1 MAYSASKIAL
11 ASLFLGS
18 PGFAQTLEELWTV
31 DGFRMPESAFYDAV
45 TNRIYV
51 SEIGVFGPDGGM
63 DGAISILSV
72 DGELVQ
78 SGWVTGLMDP
88 KGMASTDSSL
98 WVADAMGVHE
108 IDLASGQL
116 KATIPLDGAMFPND
130 IAASVDGA
138 ILVTDMFGGAIYRV
152 ADGTAEA
159 WLPMGSLSLPNGIW
173 VDGGGIVVGTFGV
186 DMQPDFSVAEAGALY
201 SISDTGEIT
210 VIDGSEQAGSV
221 DGVVRVGDLLVFDDN
236 PTGRILAWQN
246 GAVSL
251 LLQSEPGAADLG
263 VMHNTILVPNLN
275 NGSVTAYTLSDI

>member
-1 MAYSASKIAL
+1 MAYSVSKIAFM
-11 ASLFLGS
+11 SFFLGS
-18 PGFAQTLEELWTV
+18 SGFAQTLEELWVV
-31 DGFRMPESAFYDAV
+31 DGFNLPESAFYDAA

-51 SEIGVFGPDGGM
+51 SEIGVFGPGGGM

-88 KGMASTDSSL
+88 KGMASMDGSL

-108 IDLASGQL
+108 IGLASGHR

-130 IAASVDGA
+130 VAASRDGA

-152 ADGTAEA
+152 ADGIAEA

-173 VDGGGIVVGTFGV
+173 VDDSGIVVGTFGV
-186 DMQPDFSVAEAGALY
+186 DMQLDFSVAEAGTLY
-201 SISDTGEIT
+201 SISDAGEIA
-210 VIDGSEQAGSV
+210 VIEGSEKVGSI

-236 PTGRILAWQN
+236 PTGRILAWQD
-246 GAVSL
+246 GMVSL
-251 LLQSEPGAADLG
+251 LMQSEPGTADLG
-263 VMHNTILVPNLN
+263 VMDNTILVPNLN
-275 NGSVTAYTLSDI
+275 NGSVTAYTFSDN